1 MIKQLGQ
8 RLIAGTAF
16 KCNSP
21 FPELPLVGFGFLMH
35 FVWEMLQVPWYQGMA
50 DASHGSVVWLC
61 MRATGG
67 DVLIILASFWLS
79 SILCGNRRWLL
90 EGNRK
95 PAVILI
101 IIALLTT
108 IVLERLATGP
118 LERWA
123 YADSMPIVPLVGVGL
138 APLLQWVLLLPLIVW
153 LTRRHMLGSIALRP
167 DHTC

>member
-1 MIKQLGQ
+1 
-8 RLIAGTAF
+8 
-16 KCNSP
+16 
-21 FPELPLVGFGFLMH
+21 MH

-90 EGNRK
+90 EGDRK
-95 PAVILI
+95 PALI
-101 IIALLTT
+101 VVTIALLAT
-108 IVLERLATGP
+108 IVLEWLATGP

-123 YADSMPIVPLVGVGL
+123 YADSMPIIMLLEVGL
-138 APLLQWVLLLPLIVW
+138 TPLLQWVLLLPLLLW
-153 LTRRHMLGSIALRP
+153 LTRRHMLGRIALRS
-167 DHTC
+167 DSTV